1 MRKLLMLIAM
11 TLTMSLSAWAQSK
24 LTGKIIE
31 DDSKEPL
38 AATTVRL
45 LHTDST
51 MVQGRLTETDG
62 TFTLQ
67 VPKDGK
73 YILKV
78 TSVGFKTLTK
88 NITVAGGKDQNLG
101 TMAMKVDAIML
112 NGATITKQMAKVTL
126 KEDTFVYNAGAY
138 RTPEGSV
145 VEELV
150 KRLPGAQVSDDG
162 KITINGKEVKKIL
175 VDGKEFMTGDT
186 KTAMKNLPTSIVEK
200 VKAYDEKSDL
210 ARVSG
215 IDDGEEQTVL
225 DCGIK
230 KGMNKGFLTNND
242 VAIGTED
249 RYAARLMAAQ
259 FDSKL
264 RLMAMVNANNVG
276 DRGFGGGG
284 GRFGGGGGRNGLNA
298 SKMAGLNFN
307 YEEKGL
313 IKLDGSVRWNH
324 SDGDAWSRTASENFV
339 STTGSF
345 SNSIS
350 QNYSRSNGWDAQM
363 RVEWTPD
370 TMTTITFRPTLRISS
385 NDGLSMGRSATFNTD
400 PYDYTDDPLDE
411 EAILLMSRDSMAVNS
426 GVRRSLSY
434 SDSKNFGGSLQFNRK
449 LSSTGRNLTLQ
460 LRANYSEGDSKS
472 LSTNNV
478 ELFLKDSLYQTNR
491 YNLTPQKNYNYSARV
506 TYSEPIFKAT
516 YLQLSYQFQYKYTKS
531 DRSTYDFSNLGED
544 FFDGVGHVYRGWD
557 DYISRL
563 ESGTGFPLDTYY
575 DDELSKFSQY
585 KNYIHDIQLML
596 RIVRKSFNLHAGISI
611 MPQQTKFS
619 YRYLTT
625 DTVTTR
631 NVTNISPTLNFRWK
645 ISKVTQLRINYRGSS
660 SQPSMTQ
667 LLPIT
672 DNSNPLNIT
681 MGNPGLK
688 PAFTS
693 RLWANFNTYAQ
704 EKQRFFST
712 FLMFSTTSNSISN
725 QVTYDAVTGG
735 RTTKPVNIDGN
746 WNISGNMMFNMPLD
760 SAGYFSVNSTS
771 EVRYDHGVGFVTLN
785 KQSSSVKNTT
795 NNYTFTERLGL
806 SYRNEW
812 LEVEPAGSVTYNHA
826 KNLLQPTAN
835 LDTWQ
840 FSYGF
845 NTTIQLPWGTALAT
859 DLNMSS
865 RRGYSDNSLNT
876 NELIWNAQLS
886 QSFLKKQL
894 TISLQLYDLLHQQ
907 SSFSRSISASQR
919 TDTEYNAITSYAM
932 LHVIYRMNLIGG
944 KDARNQMRQGPG
956 EGPGGPEGSEGGR
969 GNRNRGGSRS
979 GGFGGGGFGGPR
991 F

>member
-225 DCGIK
+225 DFGIK

-313 IKLDGSVRWNH
+313 VKLDGSVRWNH

-625 DTVTTR
+625 DTVTMR
-631 NVTNISPTLNFRWK
+631 NVTKISPTLNFRWK

-944 KDARNQMRQGPG
+944 KDARNQMRQGPAD
-956 EGPGGPEGSEGGR
+956 GPGGPEGSEGGR

>member
-126 KEDTFVYNAGAY
+126 KEDTLVYNAGAY

-225 DCGIK
+225 DFGIK

-516 YLQLSYQFQYKYTKS
+516 
-531 DRSTYDFSNLGED
+531 
-544 FFDGVGHVYRGWD
+544 
-557 DYISRL
+557 
-563 ESGTGFPLDTYY
+563 
-575 DDELSKFSQY
+575 
-585 KNYIHDIQLML
+585 
-596 RIVRKSFNLHAGISI
+596 
-611 MPQQTKFS
+611 
-619 YRYLTT
+619 
-625 DTVTTR
+625 
-631 NVTNISPTLNFRWK
+631 
-645 ISKVTQLRINYRGSS
+645 
-660 SQPSMTQ
+660 
-667 LLPIT
+667 
-672 DNSNPLNIT
+672 
-681 MGNPGLK
+681 
-688 PAFTS
+688 
-693 RLWANFNTYAQ
+693 
-704 EKQRFFST
+704 
-712 FLMFSTTSNSISN
+712 
-725 QVTYDAVTGG
+725 
-735 RTTKPVNIDGN
+735 
-746 WNISGNMMFNMPLD
+746 
-760 SAGYFSVNSTS
+760 
-771 EVRYDHGVGFVTLN
+771 
-785 KQSSSVKNTT
+785 
-795 NNYTFTERLGL
+795 
-806 SYRNEW
+806 
-812 LEVEPAGSVTYNHA
+812 
-826 KNLLQPTAN
+826 
-835 LDTWQ
+835 
-840 FSYGF
+840 
-845 NTTIQLPWGTALAT
+845 
-859 DLNMSS
+859 
-865 RRGYSDNSLNT
+865 
-876 NELIWNAQLS
+876 
-886 QSFLKKQL
+886 
-894 TISLQLYDLLHQQ
+894 
-907 SSFSRSISASQR
+907 
-919 TDTEYNAITSYAM
+919 
-932 LHVIYRMNLIGG
+932 
-944 KDARNQMRQGPG
+944 
-956 EGPGGPEGSEGGR
+956 
-969 GNRNRGGSRS
+969 
-979 GGFGGGGFGGPR
+979 
-991 F
+991 